1 MLRGLLG
8 LPANTREAIT
18 WLKRAAENADEENP
32 QALNVLVLRSMK
44 EVIDIRQNYMK
55 NQILL

>member
-18 WLKRAAENADEENP
+18 WLKRAAENADEDNP
-32 QALNVLVLRSMK
+32 QALFILVLHPVRL
-44 EVIDIRQNYMK
+44 Y
-55 NQILL
+55 

>member
-18 WLKRAAENADEENP
+18 WLKRAGENADEENP
-32 QALNVLVLRSMK
+32 QGLNVLVPFPVK
-44 EVIDIRQNYMK
+44 EYPYNRQNYMK
-55 NQILL
+55 SQMLP

>member
-18 WLKRAAENADEENP
+18 WLKRAAENADYDNP
-32 QALNVLVLRSMK
+32 QALNILVPVRK
-44 EVIDIRQNYMK
+44 I
-55 NQILL
+55 

>member
-8 LPANTREAIT
+8 LPANTREAVT

-32 QALNVLVLRSMK
+32 QALNVLVPLLH
-44 EVIDIRQNYMK
+44 K
-55 NQILL
+55 NISDETGEITRETR